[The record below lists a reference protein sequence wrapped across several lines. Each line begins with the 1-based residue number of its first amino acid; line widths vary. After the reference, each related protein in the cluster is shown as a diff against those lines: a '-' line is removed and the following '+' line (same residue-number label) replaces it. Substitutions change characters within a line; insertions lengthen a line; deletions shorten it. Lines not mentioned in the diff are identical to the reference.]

1 MWRVKMLFKFL
12 ESYRAEI
19 LVLTEEKTLKLA
31 GSLPSSEELK
41 KGLPI
46 FLENLIFYLKNPS
59 THLDSEKKIMTG
71 AAHHAKEL
79 LRLNYTLSHVVHAYG
94 AMCQAVTELA
104 QQKSIDISTH
114 DFNDFNMCL
123 DIAIAAAVSEYQF
136 NSNLASEE
144 REHQH
149 IGALV
154 HELRNALSSA
164 TIAYEMIK
172 QGVVANTGSTSRV
185 LGENLVRMRLLID
198 RSLSEV
204 RMRAE
209 PLMCIEKF
217 SLNALIDQILL
228 TACSEAEVKKQVL
241 RRELRIDMELET
253 DRHLLL
259 SAIANLVQNAL
270 KYSKV
275 GGTIVLRSALVE
287 QFVTIE
293 IEDEC
298 GGLQPAVQKMMF
310 KPFVS
315 GGFDQSGMGLGLT
328 IVHKAITLLQGKIS
342 VRNIESHGC
351 AILIEIPKKIEPL
364 KVSKAVEGES
374 SAQPIK

>member
-1 MWRVKMLFKFL
+1 MLYNFL
-12 ESYRAEI
+12 ESYRKEI
-19 LVLTEEKTLKLA
+19 LVLTEQKTLKLA

-46 FLENLIFYLKNPS
+46 FLENLIFYLKSPNMHTPC
-59 THLDSEKKIMTG
+59 EKQIVAG
-71 AAHHAKEL
+71 AAHHGKEL
-79 LRLNYTLSHVVHAYG
+79 LRLNYTLSHVIHAYG

-104 QQKSIDISTH
+104 DLKRVEISAH
-114 DFNDFNMCL
+114 DFNEFNMCL
-123 DIAIAAAVSEYQF
+123 DIAIAAAASEFQF
-136 NSNLASEE
+136 NSALASEE
-144 REHQH
+144 RELQH
-149 IGALV
+149 IGSLV

-164 TIAYEMIK
+164 TIAHEMIR
-172 QGVVANTGSTSRV
+172 QGIVANSGSTSRV
-185 LGENLVRMRLLID
+185 LGENLSRMRHLID

-209 PLMCIEKF
+209 PLLCIEKF
-217 SLNALIDQILL
+217 KLNLLIDQILL
-228 TACSEAEVKKQVL
+228 TASSEAQVKKQIL
-241 RRELRIDMELET
+241 RNEILSDVELET

-275 GGTIVLRSALVE
+275 GGSIILRSSLIGAN
-287 QFVTIE
+287 VTIE

-298 GGLQPAVQKMMF
+298 GGLQPNVQKKMF

-315 GGFDQSGMGLGLT
+315 AGFDQSGMGLGLA
-328 IVHKAITLLQGKIS
+328 IVQKAITLLQGKIS

-351 AILIEIPKKIEPL
+351 AILIEIPKIIEPL
-364 KVSKAVEGES
+364 KVIRAVDGES
-374 SAQPIK
+374 